1 MSNSRLAV
9 RVERLFDVIRPE
21 GRNGRMYT
29 NEEVAAAIRASQP
42 SVRVGGAYLS
52 AIRKGTKSNPSREL
66 LVGLADFFGLRK
78 ISYFVDELTAE
89 QVEAEITFARA
100 LGDSKPIGQVDAE
113 ATLAQALENHGVRM
127 LAMRALALSPQ
138 RIAEVTKIVNDILN
152 EDQSDDDDHGRAGEQ
167 DEADA

>member
-1 MSNSRLAV
+1 M
-9 RVERLFDVIRPE
+9 ERLFDAIRPE
-21 GRNGRMYT
+21 GRNGRTYT
-29 NEEVAAAIRASQP
+29 NEEVAAAIRGSHP
-42 SVRVGGAYLS
+42 SVRVSGAYLS

-66 LVGLADFFGLRK
+66 LAGLANFFGLRK
-78 ISYFVDELTAE
+78 ISFFVDDLTAE

-100 LGDSKPIGQVDAE
+100 LGDGQPVERVDAE
-113 ATLAQALENHGVRM
+113 ATLALALENHGVRM

-152 EDQSDDDDHGRAGEQ
+152 EDQSDDDDHGRADEQ